1 MVVKLKDVRRKA
13 LKMLDSGTK
22 LRNFLQP
29 PGAICVH
36 NNWKPSTCCSVISYQ
51 QNSNTLHEQKG
62 RLELHVLRYSV
73 LSELLMRGS
82 LLTHW

>member
-36 NNWKPSTCCSVISYQ
+36 NSWKTFNMLFSDKLPTKFK
-51 QNSNTLHEQKG
+51 HFA
-62 RLELHVLRYSV
+62 
-73 LSELLMRGS
+73 
-82 LLTHW
+82 